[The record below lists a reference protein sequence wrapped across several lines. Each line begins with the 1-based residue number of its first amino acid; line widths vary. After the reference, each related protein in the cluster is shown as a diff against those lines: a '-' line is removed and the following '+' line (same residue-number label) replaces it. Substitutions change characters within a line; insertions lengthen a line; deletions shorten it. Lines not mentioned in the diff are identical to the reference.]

1 MWFHFWWTRQYERY
15 LQTSH
20 LLDLFLKLDEELVHF
35 VSNSRIEL
43 EDVEL
48 ETGVLESE
56 KETDLDN
63 READD
68 EEGGRPLCDHA
79 AMSDDVE
86 VVQHSIVPG
95 EANNLHC

>member
-1 MWFHFWWTRQYERY
+1 M
-15 LQTSH
+15 
-20 LLDLFLKLDEELVHF
+20 KLDEELVHF

-56 KETDLDN
+56 KETDLDDSDT
-63 READD
+63 DD
-68 EEGGRPLCDHA
+68 EEGRRPLCDHP

-95 EANNLHC
+95 EEHNSH